1 MRVSGCG
8 RWLIAILWWM
18 VLAFAVAVV
27 GTVAAITGRPAMIDG
42 ALTVAVLG
50 VLITPVVVSIQA
62 RRLEAAGRGE

>member
-1 MRVSGCG
+1 
-8 RWLIAILWWM
+8 M